1 MSQARPRL
9 FKGTSATREFYDSIG
24 WRRQEGVLV
33 DTATFTRR
41 DPGPILASLISRRRE
56 LILEAIGG
64 PGLNLLECGC
74 GGKPATFLSSR
85 CDCHTAVDFSATG
98 LAEAAVALEATGVAF
113 KTVEADI
120 TRLPFRDGEY
130 DAAYSAHAIYHI
142 DTADGQAAA
151 FSEMMRVVRPGG
163 RAVFV
168 LANPFP
174 VAFPARLLRR
184 GAAMTP
190 VLGGLLNRVR
200 AKPPLPYLPMPLSW
214 VARQL
219 ARWGDVSMA
228 CHAIPSVWFDQHVSE
243 RSLMGQGLWKAIQ
256 RLETTSPATAL
267 RLGCFVTIAVER
279 SARPAT
285 TAG

>member
-1 MSQARPRL
+1 MSQAKPTL

-24 WRRQEGVLV
+24 WRRQKGVLV

-41 DPGPILASLISRRRE
+41 NPGPILASLVHRRKQ
-56 LILEAIGG
+56 LILEALGG
-64 PGLNLLECGC
+64 PGLNLLECGS
-74 GGKPATFLSSR
+74 GGKPATFLSDR
-85 CDCHTAVDFSATG
+85 CRCQTAVDFSATG
-98 LAEAAVALEATGVAF
+98 LAEAAVALEATGVPF

-151 FSEMMRVVRPGG
+151 LAEVMRVVRPGG
-163 RAVFV
+163 RAVIV

-174 VAFPARLLRR
+174 FAFPARLLRR
-184 GAAMTP
+184 VAAMTP
-190 VLGGLLNRVR
+190 VLNALLNRVR
-200 AKPPLPYLPMPLSW
+200 TKPPLPYLPMPLSW

-219 ARWGDVSMA
+219 GRWGEVSMV
-228 CHAIPSVWFDQHVSE
+228 CHALPSVWFDQHVSE
-243 RSLMGQGLWKAIQ
+243 RSRVGRGLWKAIQ
-256 RLETTSPATAL
+256 LIETTSPATAL
-267 RLGCFVTIAVER
+267 RLGCFVTVVVER

-285 TAG
+285 TV